1 MSINVEIRP
10 ERSGDQSGIRRVNER
25 AFAQSSEADIV
36 DAVRSAGAMTL
47 SLVALLRGEVVGH
60 ILFSPVTVQ
69 SPNGNFDA
77 VGLAPMAVVPE
88 LQKNGI
94 GSQLVQRGLAEL
106 CAAGHELVVVLG
118 HPAYY
123 PRFGLV
129 KASTYGIRSEYDVPD
144 EVFMALELKPG
155 VLRGRGG
162 GVVRY
167 RPEFAA

>member
-1 MSINVEIRP
+1 
-10 ERSGDQSGIRRVNER
+10 VNER

-106 CAAGHELVVVLG
+106 RAAGHELVVVLG
-118 HPAYY
+118 HAAYY
-123 PRFGLV
+123 RRFGFV
-129 KASTYGIRSEYDVPD
+129 KASTYGIRSEYRVPD

-155 VLRGRGG
+155 ALRGHVG

>member
-1 MSINVEIRP
+1 
-10 ERSGDQSGIRRVNER
+10 
-25 AFAQSSEADIV
+25 
-36 DAVRSAGAMTL
+36 
-47 SLVALLRGEVVGH
+47 
-60 ILFSPVTVQ
+60 
-69 SPNGNFDA
+69 
-77 VGLAPMAVVPE
+77 MAVVPE

-94 GSQLVQRGLAEL
+94 GSQLVQSGLAEL
-106 CAAGHELVVVLG
+106 RAAGHELVVVLG

-123 PRFGLV
+123 PRFGFG
-129 KASTYGIRSEYDVPD
+129 KASTYGIRSEYAVPD

>member
-1 MSINVEIRP
+1 MSMSVEIRP
-10 ERSGDQSGIRRVNER
+10 ERSGDESGIRRVNER

-60 ILFSPVTVQ
+60 ILFSPVTAQ
-69 SPNGNFDA
+69 SPNGNFDD

-94 GSQLVQRGLAEL
+94 GSRLVQSGLAEL
-106 CAAGHELVVVLG
+106 RAAGHELVVVLG

-123 PRFGLV
+123 PRFGFG
-129 KASTYGIRSEYDVPD
+129 KASTYEIRSAVPD
-144 EVFMALELKPG
+144 EVFMAL
-155 VLRGRGG
+155 
-162 GVVRY
+162 
-167 RPEFAA
+167 

>member
-1 MSINVEIRP
+1 
-10 ERSGDQSGIRRVNER
+10 
-25 AFAQSSEADIV
+25 
-36 DAVRSAGAMTL
+36 
-47 SLVALLRGEVVGH
+47 
-60 ILFSPVTVQ
+60 
-69 SPNGNFDA
+69 
-77 VGLAPMAVVPE
+77 MAVVPE

-94 GSQLVQRGLAEL
+94 GSQLGQRGLAEL
-106 CAAGHELVVVLG
+106 RAAGHELVVVLG

-123 PRFGLV
+123 PRFGFV
-129 KASTYGIRSEYDVPD
+129 KASTYEIRSAVPD

>member
-1 MSINVEIRP
+1 
-10 ERSGDQSGIRRVNER
+10 
-25 AFAQSSEADIV
+25 
-36 DAVRSAGAMTL
+36 
-47 SLVALLRGEVVGH
+47 
-60 ILFSPVTVQ
+60 
-69 SPNGNFDA
+69 
-77 VGLAPMAVVPE
+77 MAVVPE

-94 GSQLVQRGLAEL
+94 GSQLGQRGLAAL
-106 CAAGHELVVVLG
+106 RAAGHELVVVLG

-123 PRFGLV
+123 PRFGFG
-129 KASTYGIRSEYDVPD
+129 KASTYGIRSEYAVPD